1 MTRITTAAQDNLLIG
16 FMQQNQAQLDK
27 LTTEVST
34 NSTGQTYADIAPQ
47 AGNLVD
53 LKAQVASQQSFNTT
67 INTVSTRLQLMN
79 LSVSDIQKQIQAF
92 RGLIPNGAFNNT
104 QPTIQTQAKTL
115 LQQIAGSLN
124 TTDGTRYLFAGT
136 STNTPP
142 VTTASLPTAPLSLV
156 TPVNGPPSAGGYYQG
171 GGPVPPAQIDTQLS
185 LNYAIS
191 AQDPGTFEPIMR
203 VLNFIA
209 NSPPFNSSNPVDNA
223 NLQTAANLLDGA
235 DANLTTML
243 GNIGLQEQQ
252 LNQAQTLHT
261 NTIAVAQSGI
271 SNIQN
276 IDQASV
282 ITQLNNLDTEIQAS
296 YAATSQIGKL
306 SLVNF
311 L

>member
-53 LKAQVASQQSFNTT
+53 LNAQVASQQSFNTT
-67 INTVSTRLQLMN
+67 INKMSTRLQLMN

-156 TPVNGPPSAGGYYQG
+156 TP
-171 GGPVPPAQIDTQLS
+171 
-185 LNYAIS
+185 
-191 AQDPGTFEPIMR
+191 
-203 VLNFIA
+203 
-209 NSPPFNSSNPVDNA
+209 
-223 NLQTAANLLDGA
+223 
-235 DANLTTML
+235 
-243 GNIGLQEQQ
+243 
-252 LNQAQTLHT
+252 
-261 NTIAVAQSGI
+261 
-271 SNIQN
+271 
-276 IDQASV
+276 
-282 ITQLNNLDTEIQAS
+282 
-296 YAATSQIGKL
+296 
-306 SLVNF
+306 
-311 L
+311 